1 MNYIGEHLWAGQL
14 GNCLVILSFV
24 SALLA
29 SLSYFSAANSLPNS
43 EGEISWR
50 KIARLSFLVHAF
62 SVFGMVGTLFI
73 MLSQHYFEYEYI
85 WHHSSKE
92 MPMQYI
98 ASCFWEGQEGS
109 FLLWI
114 FWNAVLGSI
123 LMKRAKEWEAPVL
136 AVISLVQVFLCSM
149 LLGVFVLGYKVGSN
163 PFTIL
168 LREFPDF
175 KHLPFV
181 QNANYLSKLDGKGLN
196 PLLQNYWMVIHPP
209 TLFLGFASTVV
220 PFAFAI
226 AGLWKKKYTEWQ
238 RPALPWTFFGIMVLG
253 TGVLMGGAWAYEALS
268 FGGFWA
274 WDPVENAS
282 LVPWL
287 AYVGAGHVMMIHKN
301 KGQSLFATFFL
312 SLIAFIL
319 VLYATFLT
327 RSGILGDSSVHAFT
341 DLGMQKQLLVYL
353 IFFILLPTI
362 SSFNKS
368 FERNIF
374 LIAMIVLIVVNFAF
388 GFQTYINL
396 GFLLV
401 STILC
406 AINLYKVL
414 PQNQQEDSIWSR
426 EFWMFIGALILL
438 ISAFQISLTT
448 SIPLIN
454 KIFGS
459 HMAPP
464 AEGKAFNHYHQWQ
477 IPFAILVL
485 TLIACSQFLKYKKT
499 DSKEF
504 LKNIFMPLGITL
516 VLAIVISFYYDWFS
530 EGKTVF
536 YALLLFACLFAIFA
550 NITYFI
556 KILKVRFDHAGASI
570 AHVGFGM
577 ILLGAMISTS
587 RSEKISV
594 NQKGDVEIFGKE
606 YSNKENILLQ
616 RNDTVRMG
624 DYFITY
630 KGKRKE
636 GVDIFY
642 DVEYLKKD
650 ANGKLSE
657 TFTLSPRIQLNQR
670 MGNVAEPDTKHFL
683 TKDIYTHI
691 TYADLENAREQLPQ
705 AGTGEYKEPHNNTL
719 SVGDTFFSANSI
731 IVLEKLSTSLDKEKL
746 GIPKAQIAVGASLK
760 VFNVYGK
767 IFDAMPVYYIAD
779 SIPNTIEAKVDE
791 LGLKFAF
798 WQVNPSTGKVDISVS
813 EKISGN
819 KDFIVMK
826 AILFPYINVLWMG
839 CIIMIIGTVLAI
851 RHRLKRNNQ

>member
-1 MNYIGEHLWAGQL
+1 MESANIQYLGEHLWAGQL

-24 SALLA
+24 AALLA
-29 SLSYFSAANSLPNS
+29 SLSYFSAANCEVNS

-92 MPMQYI
+92 MPMRYL

-109 FLLWI
+109 FLLWT
-114 FWNAVLGSI
+114 FWNAVLGLI
-123 LMKRAKEWEAPVL
+123 LMKGSKEWESPVL
-136 AVISLVQVFLCSM
+136 AIVSLVQVFLCSM
-149 LLGVFVLGYKVGSN
+149 LLGIFVLDYKIGSN

-168 LREFPDF
+168 LREYPDF

-341 DLGMQKQLLVYL
+341 DLGMSGQLLVYL
-353 IFFILLPTI
+353 FFFIII
-362 SSFNKS
+362 S
-368 FERNIF
+368 
-374 LIAMIVLIVVNFAF
+374 IVLLAVNFR
-388 GFQTYINL
+388 
-396 GFLLV
+396 
-401 STILC
+401 
-406 AINLYKVL
+406 KL
-414 PQNQQEDSIWSR
+414 PKQAQEESIWSR
-426 EFWMFIGALILL
+426 EFWMLIGALVLL

-448 SIPLIN
+448 SIPVIN
-454 KIFGS
+454 KIFGT
-459 HMAPP
+459 HLAAPV
-464 AEGKAFNHYHQWQ
+464 EGKAFNHYHQWQ

-485 TLIACSQFLKYKKT
+485 ILIACSQFLKYKKT
-499 DSKEF
+499 DPKEF
-504 LKNIFMPLGITL
+504 KKNIFIPLGIAL
-516 VLAIVISFYYDWFS
+516 ILAIAISFYYGWFS

-536 YALLLFACLFAIFA
+536 YAALLFACLFAIFA
-550 NITYFI
+550 NITYFF
-556 KILKVRFDHAGASI
+556 KILKGKFDHAGASI
-570 AHVGFGM
+570 AHIGFGM

-594 NQKGDVEIFGKE
+594 NQKGDVEIYGKE

-616 RNDTVRMG
+616 QNDTAKMG

-630 KGKRKE
+630 KGKRKV
-636 GVDIFY
+636 GVDVFY

-650 ANGKLSE
+650 ANGRFSE
-657 TFTLSPRIQLNQR
+657 TFILSPRIQLNQR
-670 MGNVAEPDTKHFL
+670 MGNVPEPDTKHFF

-691 TYADLENAREQLPQ
+691 TLADLENMGEQPPQ
-705 AGTGEYKEPHNNTL
+705 ITSGEYKEPHNNNI
-719 SVGDTFFSANSI
+719 SVGDTFFTNNG
-731 IVLEKLSTSLDKEKL
+731 IVVLQKLNTAVDKEKL
-746 GIPKAQIAVGASLK
+746 GIPKAQIAVGAMLK
-760 VFNVYGK
+760 IFNVYGK
-767 IFDAMPVYYIAD
+767 IFDAMPVYYITD
-779 SIPNTIEAKVDE
+779 SVPNTIESKVDE
-791 LGLKFAF
+791 LGLKFSF

-813 EKISGN
+813 EKASGK

-826 AILFPYINVLWMG
+826 AIIFPYINILWMG
-839 CIIMIIGTVLAI
+839 CIIMIIGTTLAI
-851 RHRLKRNNQ
+851 RHRLKRNN